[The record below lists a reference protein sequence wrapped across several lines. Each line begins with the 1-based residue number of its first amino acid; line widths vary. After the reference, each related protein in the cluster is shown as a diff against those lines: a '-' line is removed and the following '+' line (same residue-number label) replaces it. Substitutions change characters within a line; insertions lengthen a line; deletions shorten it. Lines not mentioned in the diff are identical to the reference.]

1 VNDYFQ
7 EYLVFSA
14 YSNDF
19 FKMLIFRVL
28 KILSKNSD
36 LQNQNW
42 RIKTE
47 SFTNSAQSLRI
58 IKKKNEE
65 DRSNSS
71 CAIAA
76 TAKALLEKHDFEI
89 IAFKVLR

>member
-19 FKMLIFRVL
+19 SKKLIFRVL
-28 KILSKNSD
+28 KILLKNSD

-42 RIKTE
+42 RI
-47 SFTNSAQSLRI
+47 
-58 IKKKNEE
+58 IKKKHEE

-71 CAIAA
+71 CASAV

-89 IAFKVLR
+89 IALKVLR